1 MKRRPREVE
10 KHRVRV
16 SKKLKKNKER
26 EREVGKRK
34 IPEDLIFLGLMKF
47 PFLYTLQEAEMH
59 AIDLLPLMTRSMKT
73 RNTISI

>member
-34 IPEDLIFLGLMKF
+34 IPEDLIF
-47 PFLYTLQEAEMH
+47 
-59 AIDLLPLMTRSMKT
+59 
-73 RNTISI
+73 